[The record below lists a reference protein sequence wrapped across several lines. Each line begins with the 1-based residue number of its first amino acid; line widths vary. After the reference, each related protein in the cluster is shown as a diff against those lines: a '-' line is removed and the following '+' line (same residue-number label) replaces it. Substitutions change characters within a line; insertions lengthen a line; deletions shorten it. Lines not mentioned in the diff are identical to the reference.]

1 MILLIT
7 LLILVRMMS
16 RSCFSVVVYLIMTIR
31 DELLDDNLL
40 FRFGGPCSVVVVVVG
55 AAGRLRSE
63 KISLESWWGLSE
75 R

>member
-16 RSCFSVVVYLIMTIR
+16 WRRLSVVIYLIMTIR

-40 FRFGGPCSVVVVVVG
+40 FRFGGPCSVVV
-55 AAGRLRSE
+55 AKCS
-63 KISLESWWGLSE
+63 
-75 R
+75 